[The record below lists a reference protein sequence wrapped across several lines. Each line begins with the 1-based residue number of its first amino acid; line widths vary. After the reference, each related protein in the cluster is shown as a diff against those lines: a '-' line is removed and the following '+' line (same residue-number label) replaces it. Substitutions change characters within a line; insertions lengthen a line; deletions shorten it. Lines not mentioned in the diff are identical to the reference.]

1 MSEFKPG
8 DRVVYRAYPDAT
20 LEAGVV
26 KEVKGV
32 GLFVLFEG
40 DLTAKLTP
48 QSRVQPAAP
57 AMSKMEYES
66 LLTAAGREW

>member
-1 MSEFKPG
+1 MSEFKAG
-8 DRVVYRAYPDAT
+8 DRVVYRAFTDAPW
-20 LEAGVV
+20 EAGVV

-48 QSRVQPAAP
+48 QSRLRPAAP
-57 AMSKMEYES
+57 AMPKMGEMIGDE
-66 LLTAAGREW
+66 